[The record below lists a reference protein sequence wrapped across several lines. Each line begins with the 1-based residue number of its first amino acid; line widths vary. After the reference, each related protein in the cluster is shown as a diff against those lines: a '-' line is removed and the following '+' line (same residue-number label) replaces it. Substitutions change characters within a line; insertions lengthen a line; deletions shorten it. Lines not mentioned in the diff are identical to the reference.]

1 MATTPEPFT
10 TQVKKQLDEVTKD
23 VAESAHQVFLAGLGV
38 AALSQEE
45 SGRLFE
51 RLVAR
56 GRKVEAEG
64 KKKVEAGRKQLD
76 KQVGGVSKRASKAFD
91 RVQGELD
98 SRLAKVINRLGMPSQ
113 DQIRILTE
121 RVAELTR
128 KVEGLQKSTAKAAAQ
143 AG

>member
-1 MATTPEPFT
+1 MATEQLR
-10 TQVKKQLDEVTKD
+10 TQVKKQLDDVT
-23 VAESAHQVFLAGLGV
+23 ESAHQVFLAGLGA

-45 SGRLFE
+45 GGRLFD
-51 RLVAR
+51 RLVTR

-64 KKKVEAGRKQLD
+64 KKKVNQGKKQLD
-76 KQVGGVSKRASKAFD
+76 AAKKRATEAFD

-98 SRLAKVINRLGMPSQ
+98 SRLAKAVNRLGIPNQ
-113 DQIRILTE
+113 DQIRLLTD

-128 KVEGLQKSTAKAAAQ
+128 KVEGLAKTTKAAA